1 MDCPAIPKGPVEF
14 RDITNNSLNLIW
26 SPPHADGGS
35 RISNYLVE
43 VRDKD
48 DETKEW
54 KMVTGSS
61 ARTMLKV
68 KRLQTGAQ
76 YVFRIRA
83 ENQFGIGKAL
93 ESPTVKVNYPFKVI
107 IFNNFN

>member
-1 MDCPAIPKGPVEF
+1 M
-14 RDITNNSLNLIW
+14 IW

-35 RISNYLVE
+35 PINNYLVE
-43 VRDKD
+43 IRDKD
-48 DETKEW
+48 DATKEW
-54 KMVTGSS
+54 KMLTGSS

-83 ENQFGIGKAL
+83 ENQFGIGKPL
-93 ESPTVKVNYPFKVI
+93 ESPTVKVSFPFKVLNLMFSLTVFFSYI
-107 IFNNFN
+107 GT